1 MIHERILLSA
11 ISPIVSNIDDES
23 YSSEEI
29 EKPDIFTF
37 NSGTFMLPKEDK
49 RNADGSG
56 GEDAFLVSDDQK
68 MLVVADG
75 VGDWGP

>member
-1 MIHERILLSA
+1 
-11 ISPIVSNIDDES
+11 
-23 YSSEEI
+23 
-29 EKPDIFTF
+29 
-37 NSGTFMLPKEDK
+37 MLPKEDK